1 MMKIMKP
8 IARIVLAE
16 ILCFVALVSAPRE
29 TPAAEASVSP
39 ETVRDKTWPSPVEP
53 QLSWS
58 VLFDQLEHRWQNG
71 KNLFRW
77 DMEGWVGGDYNRI
90 WLRTEGEQRV
100 RTGRGGEF
108 EAQLL
113 YSRLVAPFWDFQV
126 GVRHQR
132 LYGPGSDRSRSFVA
146 LGFEGLAPYVFDV
159 EPFVFISDRGDVS
172 ARVAAT
178 YDVLFTQRLILQPRF
193 ELNAAAQDVKK
204 FGIGAGLNNV
214 ELGARLRYEIRREV
228 APYFGVSWVRKVGE
242 TAGISR
248 REGEPVDNF
257 SVVVGVRLWF

>member
-1 MMKIMKP
+1 MMEIIKP
-8 IARIVLAE
+8 LVRIVLAE
-16 ILCFVALVSAPRE
+16 VLCFVALVSAPRE
-29 TPAAEASVSP
+29 TLAAEAIVLP
-39 ETVRDKTWPSPVEP
+39 DKTWPSPVEP

-58 VLFDQLEHRWQNG
+58 LLVDQLEYRWQNNG

-100 RTGRGGEF
+100 RRGSGGEA
-108 EAQLL
+108 EAKLL
-113 YSRLVAPFWDFQV
+113 YSRLVAPFWEAQV

-132 LYGPGSDRSRSFVA
+132 LYGPGPDRSRSFFA

-159 EPFVFISDRGDVS
+159 EPFVFISDRGDFS
-172 ARVAAT
+172 ARLAAT
-178 YDVLFTQRLILQPRF
+178 TDVLFTQRLILQPRF
-193 ELNAAAQDVKK
+193 ELNAAAQEVKK

-228 APYFGVSWVRKVGE
+228 APYFGVSWVRKVGD

-257 SVVVGVRLWF
+257 SVVLGVRLWF